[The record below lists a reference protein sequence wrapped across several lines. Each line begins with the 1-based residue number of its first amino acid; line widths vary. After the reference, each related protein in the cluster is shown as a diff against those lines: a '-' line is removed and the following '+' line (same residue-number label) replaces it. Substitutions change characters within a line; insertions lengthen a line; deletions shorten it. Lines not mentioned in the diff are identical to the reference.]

1 MKSNMVIK
9 SLRNPTHIRSDKR
22 LTLLNPINSIPQT
35 RPAIA
40 MQLRANI
47 SKVPN
52 DLTEN
57 PLLHHSHSRNNSD
70 EGSGYSAEPNDSV
83 VNLRGIH
90 I

>member
-1 MKSNMVIK
+1 
-9 SLRNPTHIRSDKR
+9 
-22 LTLLNPINSIPQT
+22 
-35 RPAIA
+35 